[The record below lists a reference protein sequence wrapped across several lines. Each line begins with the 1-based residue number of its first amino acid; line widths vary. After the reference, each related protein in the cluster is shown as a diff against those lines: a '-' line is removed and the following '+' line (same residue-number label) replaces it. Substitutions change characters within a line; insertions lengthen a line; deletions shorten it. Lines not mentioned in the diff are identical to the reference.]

1 MKKETKFSIFLNSIG
16 GALVILLCVIV
27 FNIIS
32 SQLKIKADLTEGN
45 LYTLSEGSK
54 KLLDDLANERDGD
67 KDASSLEIRF
77 YLTKGEKGVPVFVNE
92 HGKRIEDLLDQYKAY
107 SGTNLELKK
116 IIIQNHK
123 LLFHLKA

>member
-67 KDASSLEIRF
+67 KDASSLEQQ
-77 YLTKGEKGVPVFVNE
+77 V
-92 HGKRIEDLLDQYKAY
+92 
-107 SGTNLELKK
+107 
-116 IIIQNHK
+116 
-123 LLFHLKA
+123 